1 MYLYFLYHFGT
12 PYFMVGVWKAGLLT
26 SFVIIVWSLI
36 FSFSCMFN
44 VIFINLPNPLGPD
57 KTSIGFSE
65 MSDPI
70 N

>member
-1 MYLYFLYHFGT
+1 
-12 PYFMVGVWKAGLLT
+12 
-26 SFVIIVWSLI
+26 
-36 FSFSCMFN
+36 MFN

-70 N
+70 NSVTTDLDIIPQAFIQGETGYGNMGKN